1 MKNFDDFVLSLTQ
14 EDIEWVCNN
23 NANEPSKISINFSD
37 SDSVQN
43 LISNL
48 LQRDFSISLRLLN
61 LYHKWLSEDSD

>member
-1 MKNFDDFVLSLTQ
+1 MKNFDDFVLSLTE

-23 NANEPSKISINFSD
+23 NANESSKISINFSD